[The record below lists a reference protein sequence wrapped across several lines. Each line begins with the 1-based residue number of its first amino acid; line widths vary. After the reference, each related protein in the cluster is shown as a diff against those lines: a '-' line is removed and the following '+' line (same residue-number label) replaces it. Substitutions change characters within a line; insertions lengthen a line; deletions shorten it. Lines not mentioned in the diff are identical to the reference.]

1 MLPLEGGW
9 VLISENDVPAFG
21 SRTEIMITPRE
32 TLRVKALKCENPACA
47 HLEFVA
53 V

>member
-1 MLPLEGGW
+1 MLPVDGGW

-21 SRTEIMITPRE
+21 SRTEIMVTPRE
-32 TLRVKALKCENPACA
+32 ALRVKALKCENPACGQ
-47 HLEFVA
+47 LQFVA